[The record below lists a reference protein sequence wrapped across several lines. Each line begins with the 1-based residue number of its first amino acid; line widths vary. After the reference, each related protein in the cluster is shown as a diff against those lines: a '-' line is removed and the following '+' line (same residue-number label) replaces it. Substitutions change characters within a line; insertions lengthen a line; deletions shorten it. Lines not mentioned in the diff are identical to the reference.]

1 MKFFMPM
8 SVHVIYFNSFIPTI
22 WLTSDKILLLHCRQ
36 IKHYI
41 HGNDPHYIHGKEMN
55 RTACVGET
63 CSLQD
68 IIAFLLHV
76 INVIITLNQL
86 TNK

>member
-8 SVHVIYFNSFIPTI
+8 SVHVIYFNLFIPTI

-41 HGNDPHYIHGKEMN
+41 HGNDPHYIHGNEQN
-55 RTACVGET
+55 SLCRGNLLTTRYYRFFVT
-63 CSLQD
+63 CDQRHYNLKSVD
-68 IIAFLLHV
+68 
-76 INVIITLNQL
+76 
-86 TNK
+86 K